1 MLDTDNRL
9 LEKLLSSFRCIN
21 DYDIQNFL
29 KSKAIEFERIS
40 KSRTY
45 LIVDKEQ
52 LQNSDITLDKI
63 IIYGYISLAVKVL
76 AVPENASNR
85 LRKQLDGF
93 SAKQHGKPISHF
105 PCYLIGQLARNSD
118 VPKSSISGT
127 DLLNFAYDII
137 GTAVEAVGGRYVLIE
152 CNNNEKLLKFYSDN
166 DFSEIN
172 RENHEDRIM
181 VQMIHKV

>member
-1 MLDTDNRL
+1 MYN
-9 LEKLLSSFRCIN
+9 
-21 DYDIQNFL
+21 
-29 KSKAIEFERIS
+29 KAIEFEKIS

-45 LIVDKEQ
+45 LVVDQEQ
-52 LQNSDITLDKI
+52 LERSDITLDKAI
-63 IIYGYISLAVKVL
+63 LYGYITLAIKAVVL
-76 AVPENASNR
+76 PENISNR
-85 LRKQLDGF
+85 QRKQLDVF